1 MMNCNGLAVFADFGR
16 KWHLELKRRTSTNLM
31 SSISFLKSKKI
42 PPCNKNKRIER
53 MQLPGYNKNTNRE
66 K

>member
-1 MMNCNGLAVFADFGR
+1 MNCNGLAVFCRFWPEMAFRVEAADQHESHVVHFF
-16 KWHLELKRRTSTNLM
+16 LE
-31 SSISFLKSKKI
+31 IQKI
-42 PPCNKNKRIER
+42 PPCNKNKRIEG